1 MKFANPLLFL
11 LTCILLTGCVS
22 SGSIPVGQDAY
33 MIHKKSAGG
42 IFVSG
47 IDIKIE
53 IIQEGQKYCSSM
65 GKEFKLTGSKEQN
78 AVPAQSLPFAEIQFL
93 CLSPNDP
100 RLKEDGSSKGK
111 SGSVQMAD

>member
-1 MKFANPLLFL
+1 MKLTKLFLFL
-11 LTCILLTGCVS
+11 LVGVLLEGCAS
-22 SGSIPVGQDAY
+22 SGSIPVGQDAF

-53 IIQEGQKYCSSM
+53 IIQEGQRYCSSI
-65 GKEFKLTGSKEQN
+65 GKEFKLISSKEQN

-93 CLSPNDP
+93 CLNSNDP
-100 RLKEDGSSKGK
+100 RLKDDGVSKGK
-111 SGSVQMAD
+111 TGSVQMAD

>member
-1 MKFANPLLFL
+1 MKSKSLFL
-11 LTCILLTGCVS
+11 IVPLALITSGCVS
-22 SGSIPVGQDAY
+22 SGSIPIGQGAY

-65 GKEFKLTGSKEQN
+65 GKEFKLVGSKEQN
-78 AVPAQSLPFAEIQFL
+78 AVPAQSLPFAEIKFL
-93 CLSPNDP
+93 CLNSNDP
-100 RLKEDGSSKGK
+100 RLKDDAASKGK
-111 SGSVQMAD
+111 AGSIQMAD

>member
-1 MKFANPLLFL
+1 MKLTKLFLFL
-11 LTCILLTGCVS
+11 LVGVLLEGCAS
-22 SGSIPVGQDAY
+22 SGSIPVGQDAF

-53 IIQEGQKYCSSM
+53 IIQEGQRYCSSI
-65 GKEFKLTGSKEQN
+65 GKEFKLISSKEQN

-93 CLSPNDP
+93 CLNSNDP
-100 RLKEDGSSKGK
+100 RLKDDGVSKGK
-111 SGSVQMAD
+111 AGSVQMAD

>member
-1 MKFANPLLFL
+1 MKNFYLFTVCSSLLV
-11 LTCILLTGCVS
+11 LTGCVS

-53 IIQEGQKYCSSM
+53 IIQEGQKYCTSI
-65 GKEFKLTGSKEQN
+65 GKEFKLIGSKEQN

-93 CLSPNDP
+93 CLNSNDP
-100 RLKEDGSSKGK
+100 RLKDDGISKGK
-111 SGSVQMAD
+111 AGSIQMAD

>member
-1 MKFANPLLFL
+1 MKNSYLFVICASLLV
-11 LTCILLTGCVS
+11 LTGCVS
-22 SGSIPVGQDAY
+22 SGSIPVGQDTY

-53 IIQEGQKYCSSM
+53 IIQEGQKYCTSN
-65 GKEFKLTGSKEQN
+65 GKEFKLISSKEQN

-93 CLSPNDP
+93 CLNPNDS
-100 RLKEDGSSKGK
+100 RLRDDGISKGK
-111 SGSVQMAD
+111 AGSIQMAD

>member
-1 MKFANPLLFL
+1 MKFLPLFLASLIPLLL
-11 LTCILLTGCVS
+11 VSCVS

-47 IDIKIE
+47 VDIKIE
-53 IIQEGQKYCSSM
+53 IIQEGQKYCSSI

-93 CLSPNDP
+93 CLNANDP
-100 RLKEDGSSKGK
+100 RLKDDGVTKGK
-111 SGSVQMAD
+111 AGSVQMAD